1 MTAAQEDGG
10 SRAGKLKLTTF
21 SLLNVTAGWHG
32 FLNCCSIYKN
42 QKKNGAVMKKKL
54 ILFDSANKDPQAV
67 SDLTIG

>member
-10 SRAGKLKLTTF
+10 SWAGKLKLTTY

-32 FLNCCSIYKN
+32 FSTTAAYIKFFE
-42 QKKNGAVMKKKL
+42 KNGEKKL
-54 ILFDSANKDPQAV
+54 ILCESANKDPQAV